1 MRTVAVEDVEGVEH
15 HGEVVVHLRCAALRW
30 ADYGAGTR
38 CAAVRCGAMRW
49 GGRRSRWGASTGREA
64 LGWRRGLGPKRWC
77 GEGSARQG
85 RQAGSGADT
94 DKTDRRRPKLG
105 RQPARPPAAN
115 DVKEL
120 GTSRRAWLAC
130 DSPTYLR
137 PHHRRGSCNCVF
149 PFFSF
154 HCINSLPSFRVVARP
169 ARDTYIPPYLHPYVQ
184 TYIHT

>member
-85 RQAGSGADT
+85 RQAGRQRGRHRQ
-94 DKTDRRRPKLG
+94 DRRTDVDPSLA
-105 RQPARPPAAN
+105 ARPPACC
-115 DVKEL
+115 E
-120 GTSRRAWLAC
+120 RR
-130 DSPTYLR
+130 
-137 PHHRRGSCNCVF
+137 
-149 PFFSF
+149 
-154 HCINSLPSFRVVARP
+154 
-169 ARDTYIPPYLHPYVQ
+169 
-184 TYIHT
+184 